1 MENRVFAA
9 AIYPDGS
16 PAPCD
21 VKLWVG
27 KEAKG
32 EPLAAVKTNDAG
44 LAEFRFTPRAEQ
56 FRTDGRNEQRTV
68 ELLGGQVIQTWAPRM
83 LFDVRAAASD
93 RKGNA
98 AKAVAELTSQPL
110 GENVLL
116 RLDKAVYKGGDAMKV
131 DISTSAGLPTTYV
144 DVIRGGQVLLSRWL
158 EVKEG
163 AAGDRID
170 LPQTAFGTLEVHAY
184 QMLRSGEIIRDSRVV
199 YVQPRTDLK
208 IKVQAE
214 KAEYQPGENGR
225 IRFEVTD
232 SQGRPTAA
240 ALGVIVVDEAV
251 YALQEMQPGLEKV
264 YFTLQEELLKPQV
277 QIEYKPSDTINNLV
291 RQPVLRADKQQVA
304 EVLLTAVRPRPPAR
318 WEVAP
323 EVERKNRYESQ
334 IQQIGWG
341 LYQYAWNNEA
351 FMKQD
356 ADGKWAFGPDILQ
369 EVTRVGYIAPQS
381 LQSPLG
387 GKLTLE
393 TLARTEKGFSL
404 KDLTAAITHQR
415 MQAVA
420 DAFVRYT
427 NANKDK
433 FFKDGRWTFPASV
446 LSDAAR
452 QESLSDPCLQD
463 AWGQGFKLVARKGA
477 NPTGHAQF
485 DAYDIVSAGPDR
497 DYQTADDIR
506 WTRTHKQKAGGWW
519 SSGGQGVQLA
529 LMHPQMHN
537 ARLQR
542 LRETELFRRRAGD
555 RDQALMLGAQGRPN
569 GGFGG
574 GRGGPPGAAPK
585 FGLAGGAKGIP
596 LERAAAD
603 RADARAEGG
612 NLARQQTGQGQ
623 DPGATAPVTRLRED
637 FPETMLWQPALITDD
652 KGVAQMAVN
661 FADSITT
668 WRLSASASSRGGAL
682 GGVNV
687 PLKVFQDFFVDI
699 DLPVALTQSDEVA
712 FPVAVYNY
720 LKTPQTVRID
730 LQPEPWFS
738 LIDQGGL
745 SRKLDLKPNEVTAV
759 KFRIRANKVG
769 WQPLT
774 LKAHGTK
781 MSDAVKR
788 VVEVVPD
795 GQKVE
800 RVFNDRLT
808 GRVAQTVDIPQ
819 NAVPDSSKLLVRIYP
834 GVVAQVME
842 GMEGMLRLPGG

>member
-1 MENRVFAA
+1 
-9 AIYPDGS
+9 
-16 PAPCD
+16 
-21 VKLWVG
+21 
-27 KEAKG
+27 
-32 EPLAAVKTNDAG
+32 
-44 LAEFRFTPRAEQ
+44 
-56 FRTDGRNEQRTV
+56 
-68 ELLGGQVIQTWAPRM
+68 
-83 LFDVRAAASD
+83 
-93 RKGNA
+93 
-98 AKAVAELTSQPL
+98 
-110 GENVLL
+110 
-116 RLDKAVYKGGDAMKV
+116 
-131 DISTSAGLPTTYV
+131 
-144 DVIRGGQVLLSRWL
+144 
-158 EVKEG
+158 
-163 AAGDRID
+163 
-170 LPQTAFGTLEVHAY
+170 
-184 QMLRSGEIIRDSRVV
+184 
-199 YVQPRTDLK
+199 
-208 IKVQAE
+208 
-214 KAEYQPGENGR
+214 
-225 IRFEVTD
+225 
-232 SQGRPTAA
+232 
-240 ALGVIVVDEAV
+240 
-251 YALQEMQPGLEKV
+251 MQPGLEKV

-381 LQSPLG
+381 LESPLG

-404 KDLTAAITHQR
+404 DNLTAAITHQR

-420 DAFVRYT
+420 EAFIRYT
-427 NANKDK
+427 SANKDK
-433 FFKDGRWTFPASV
+433 FYKDGRWTFPASV

-477 NPTGHAQF
+477 NPTGQAQF

-506 WTRTHKQKAGGWW
+506 WTRTHKQKVGGWW
-519 SSGGQGVQLA
+519 SSGGQSVQLA
-529 LMHPQMHN
+529 LMHPQAHN

-542 LRETELFRRRAGD
+542 LRDRELFMRRAGD
-555 RDQALMLGAQGRPN
+555 GNQALMLGDRA

-574 GRGGPPGAAPK
+574 GPGHALGAPMA
-585 FGLAGGAKGIP
+585 GLGGGAKGIP
-596 LERAAAD
+596 RERAA
-603 RADARAEGG
+603 DARGAVKAE
-612 NLARQQTGQGQ
+612 ARELGRQNGQGQ
-623 DPGATAPVTRLRED
+623 DPGATAPVTRLREY

-699 DLPVALTQSDEVA
+699 DLPVALTQNDEVA

-745 SRKLDLKPNEVTAV
+745 TRKLDLKPNEVTAV
-759 KFRIRANKVG
+759 KFRIKANKVG